1 MIVFVASETMSHSQ
15 LPAVYANAELP
26 ASPPASYLMGKGG
39 GRRQKEFFA
48 RVNSAKLKLYEQ
60 LLQHFNRKPRWF

>member
-15 LPAVYANAELP
+15 LPAVCANAELP
-26 ASPPASYLMGKGG
+26 ASPPPIKPYGKGG
-39 GRRQKEFFA
+39 GGRQKEFFA
-48 RVNSAKLKLYEQ
+48 RVNFAKLKLYEK